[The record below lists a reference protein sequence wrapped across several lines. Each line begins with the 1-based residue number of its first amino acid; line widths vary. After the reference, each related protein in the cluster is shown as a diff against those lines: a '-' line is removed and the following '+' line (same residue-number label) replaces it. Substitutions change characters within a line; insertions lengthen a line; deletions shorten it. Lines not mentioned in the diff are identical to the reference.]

1 MISAWPFVVVIL
13 IQMAVGGFSV
23 YVLSA
28 TRAFVTGES
37 LWSKGQHEAI
47 YFLNLYLDTDEQKHL
62 DAFRRT
68 IAVPLEYRK
77 GRQLLEAR
85 PLDRVGAR
93 RAFEKAG
100 NPPEDLTSVIWMFS
114 NFRGFSY
121 LEEAIARW
129 KETDL
134 PILEIDRMGETAST
148 VHTPAEA
155 AALRER
161 LVEIDN
167 EITPKTIAFSNAL
180 NAGARLVELLLML
193 SNFALAGVLA
203 CLTVWRVGRVLAQR
217 RQIESKLAW
226 QASHDELTGLLNRR
240 AFEDRL
246 GQSMRPPR
254 TGAPSSRTVMFVDL
268 DQFKIVND
276 TSGHEAGDALLR
288 LICPGL
294 EAVLGEDAVLA
305 RLGGDEFG
313 IFLCNKDIGEALFLA
328 ERVRAAVERVSFIW
342 NGRRFG
348 VTASIGLMHDAT
360 GNVSRDDIMRAADV
374 ACFMAKEKG
383 RNRVHIHR
391 EQDLDLSNRV
401 REMNWVQRI
410 QHALDEDRFSLYA
423 QEIVELKE
431 HDASGLHVEI
441 LLRLRDEFDQIV
453 PPTSFL
459 PAAERFGLIKQID
472 RWVVRNTFRCLKE
485 RAATPRAEPIAC
497 CAINLSG
504 PTIGDEAFLSF
515 LEAAF
520 AEFRIP
526 PGSICFEVTETSAI
540 LDLNAARRFVQALQ
554 AFGCTFAL
562 DDFGSGMSSFNY
574 LKELPIDF
582 VKIAGSFVKGMLRDS
597 ADRAMVEMISHVGHV
612 MGKRIIAEFV
622 ETKAIA
628 EALREIGVDYG
639 QGYGIAKPKPFDARF
654 KGAAK
659 WQPALP
665 TRLRKLTA

>member
-28 TRAFVTGES
+28 TRGFVTGES

-47 YFLNLYLDTDEQKHL
+47 YFLNLYLETDEQKHL
-62 DAFRRT
+62 DAFRRA

-85 PLDRVGAR
+85 PPDKDAAR

-100 NPPEDLTSVIWMFS
+100 NPPEDLPSLIWMFS

-121 LEEAIARW
+121 LEDAITNW

-134 PILEIDRMGETAST
+134 PILEIDRMGEAASM
-148 VHTPAEA
+148 VHAPAEA
-155 AALRER
+155 EALRER

-167 EITPKTIAFSNAL
+167 EITPKTVAFSNAL
-180 NAGARLVELLLML
+180 NAGARLVEWLLML

-217 RQIESKLAW
+217 REVESKLAW

-240 AFEDRL
+240 AFEEHL
-246 GQSMRPPR
+246 GRSMQLR
-254 TGAPSSRTVMFVDL
+254 TGAPLSRTVMFVDL

-276 TSGHEAGDALLR
+276 TSGHEAGDALLCR
-288 LICPGL
+288 ICPGL
-294 EAVLGEDAVLA
+294 QAVLGEDAVLA

-313 IFLCNKDIGEALFLA
+313 IFLCNKDIGEALFVA
-328 ERVRAAVERVSFIW
+328 ERVRAAVERVSFVW
-342 NGRRFG
+342 NGRRSG
-348 VTASIGLMHDAT
+348 TTASVGLMHDAT

-391 EQDLDLSNRV
+391 DQDLDLSNRV

-410 QHALDEDRFSLYA
+410 QYALDQDRFSLYA
-423 QEIVELKE
+423 QEIVGLKE
-431 HDASGLHVEI
+431 NGASGLHIEI
-441 LLRLRDEFDQIV
+441 LLRLRDESDLIV
-453 PPTSFL
+453 PPTTFL
-459 PAAERFGLIKQID
+459 SAAERFGLIKQID
-472 RWVVRNTFRCLKE
+472 RWVVRNTFRCLQE
-485 RAATPRAEPIAC
+485 RAAMPRAEPIAC

-504 PTIGDEAFLSF
+504 ATIGDEAFLSF

-526 PGSICFEVTETSAI
+526 PERICFEVTETSAI
-540 LDLNAARRFVQALQ
+540 LDLNAARRFVHALQ
-554 AFGCTFAL
+554 AFGSTFAL

-582 VKIAGSFVKGMLRDS
+582 VKIDGSFVKGMLHDS
-597 ADRAMVEMISHVGHV
+597 ADRAIVEMICHVGHV
-612 MGKRIIAEFV
+612 MGKQIIAEFV

-628 EALREIGVDYG
+628 EALRDIGVDYG
-639 QGYGIAKPKPFDARF
+639 QGYGIAKPKPFDASF
-654 KGAAK
+654 KRAAK

-665 TRLRKLTA
+665 PRNRKLTA